1 MGEVP
6 IIERVI
12 GTFHGSVTKYMDE
25 AHPDMLRSCGI
36 VEGAKFYF
44 CAFFGIDRK
53 EGAFPFKALQIPAKA
68 VVLNTGT
75 TRVVNYAHKNNIA
88 VQYWT
93 INDEEQIRKLSSIGA
108 DAIISDYPA
117 RAYAVIHE
125 EDVDELV

>member
-1 MGEVP
+1 
-6 IIERVI
+6 
-12 GTFHGSVTKYMDE
+12 
-25 AHPDMLRSCGI
+25 
-36 VEGAKFYF
+36 
-44 CAFFGIDRK
+44 
-53 EGAFPFKALQIPAKA
+53 
-68 VVLNTGT
+68 
-75 TRVVNYAHKNNIA
+75 VVNYAHKNNIA